1 MCVCNKEFA
10 EFCFPFPILLHAT
23 FFLLFVAKKRNVNSL
38 EKYLV
43 CILNKKVD

>member
-1 MCVCNKEFA
+1 MCVCNKEFV
-10 EFCFPFPILLHAT
+10 EFCFFFLILLYVI
-23 FFLLFVAKKRNVNSL
+23 FFLLFVVKKRNVNSL